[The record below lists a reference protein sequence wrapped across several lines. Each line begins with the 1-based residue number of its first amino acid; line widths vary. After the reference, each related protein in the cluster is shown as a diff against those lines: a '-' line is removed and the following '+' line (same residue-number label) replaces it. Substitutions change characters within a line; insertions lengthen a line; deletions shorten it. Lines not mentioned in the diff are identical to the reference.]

1 MIGAKSGNFVAE
13 EEFVLDGG
21 MDTDKAG
28 KRDKSKKRGKA
39 EKDTGKAKRK
49 LKDAERITGKA
60 EREYS
65 GL

>member
-1 MIGAKSGNFVAE
+1 MAKSGNFVAE

-28 KRDKSKKRGKA
+28 KRDKSKKRDKA

-49 LKDAERITGKA
+49 LKDSERLTGKA
-60 EREYS
+60 NWGCG

>member
-1 MIGAKSGNFVAE
+1 MAKSGTFVAE
-13 EEFVLDGG
+13 EEPVLDGG
-21 MDTDKAG
+21 MDTDKAE

-60 EREYS
+60 ERTNS